1 MKNKPFDYYLQ
12 EALKELEREDWN
24 PKRCERLLTEGI
36 KVVIDNE
43 SGETVEVSA
52 TSPEKALAE
61 ALSKLTPWVKTVVE
75 DDE

>member
-12 EALKELEREDWN
+12 EALRELEREDWN
-24 PKRCERLLTEGI
+24 KERCEELLTKAVE
-36 KVVIDNE
+36 VVIDE
-43 SGETVEVSA
+43 QSGKTVRVSA